1 MSTPPD
7 LTAVPDDVAMQLVV
21 RQLADV
27 SLEHPGGANV
37 ELLAHSVESWHAS
50 DVRRLLEEA
59 RLQRNGAL
67 VDRVHEHTEYWRSRY
82 VVTAAGREALAA
94 SDRA

>member
-1 MSTPPD
+1 MSVPPD
-7 LTAVPDDVAMQLVV
+7 LTAVSDDVAMQSVV
-21 RQLADV
+21 RQLAVV
-27 SLEHPGGANV
+27 SAEHPGGANV
-37 ELLAHSVESWHAS
+37 ELLAHSVDGWHAS

-59 RLQRNGAL
+59 RLQRNGSL

-94 SDRA
+94 DHA